1 MEKNGKDYDVYLC
14 DGFPRNEENFN
25 FFLEVFGKECQIIGV
40 LYLECPE
47 QVCIDRIL
55 KRGGQRVDDN
65 IESIKKRFAVMAKE
79 TEPNLENLKKYAPVH
94 RIKADQT
101 IQKCFEDIDAI
112 LKPLLKERTTPLKR

>member
-25 FFLEVFGKECQIIGV
+25 FFFEVFRKECQIIGV

-79 TEPNLENLKKYAPVH
+79 TEPNLENLKKYAPIH

-101 IQKCFEDIDAI
+101 IEKCFQDIDEI
-112 LKPLLKERTTPLKR
+112 LKPLLKERTTPLKK

>member
-1 MEKNGKDYDVYLC
+1 MSNHWCTLSRM
-14 DGFPRNEENFN
+14 P
-25 FFLEVFGKECQIIGV
+25 Q
-40 LYLECPE
+40 

-65 IESIKKRFAVMAKE
+65 IESINKRFAVMAQE

-101 IQKCFEDIDAI
+101 IEKCFQDIDAI
-112 LKPLLKERTTPLKR
+112 LKPLLKERTTPLKK